1 LAGGHPQS
9 SRWLVGLG
17 TLLLAAPL
25 SSQTPDSVAADSL
38 RIRAVEIKT
47 FNIYRPTET
56 RNFLFRAIDGLHVV
70 TRPGI
75 VRRELLFRPGER
87 YDSAL
92 TAETERNLRSLRV
105 FRRVQIDS
113 VRSDSGLVMK
123 VETQD
128 VLSTRVEGAFGVS
141 GTEGSR
147 SVRWWVGISEL
158 NLLGT
163 ATQVG
168 VRYRHDPDRS
178 SVLTTFQRQRL
189 FDNRI
194 GLAALYDDR
203 SDGREV
209 YGQIALP
216 FLSSTARASWYLA
229 ADDRQ
234 DRVLRF
240 FDGEV
245 DPREILQRRYWNLN
259 AGVAWAAATT
269 SRGYVR
275 FGLLGQARRD
285 DYAIEAR
292 VDTLGHTVT
301 GAFGGYVQWRRT
313 RFVVQ
318 QNIQGFGRQ
327 EDVDLSTTV
336 TAGVNITPRA
346 LGYPDNGIVPN
357 ISIRT
362 GAGWRGGFARFN
374 LLALGRITETGRLDS
389 GSVHLGAI
397 TVMKPSLRQMVVFHA
412 AHGWLLRPMP
422 GAEFDFGLD
431 VGPRGFAQH
440 SFTGDRAF
448 LVNGE
453 YRYTLTDNFLR
464 SAGLGLAGFAD
475 YGGAWY
481 SGSPRR
487 TGYSVGVGLRLGL
500 TVASDLDPVRVD
512 LARIGG
518 SGLVGGRWELAI
530 GKGFTFHLNGLLYQ

>member
-1 LAGGHPQS
+1 LAGGHLQS
-9 SRWLVGLG
+9 GCWLVGLG
-17 TLLLAAPL
+17 SLLLAAPL
-25 SSQTPDSVAADSL
+25 SAQTPDSLAADSL

-47 FNIYRPTET
+47 FDIYRPGEAK
-56 RNFLFRAIDGLHVV
+56 NFLFRAINGLHVI

-75 VRRELLFRPGER
+75 VRRELLFRAGER

-113 VRSDSGLVMK
+113 VRTDSGLVMK

-147 SVRWWVGISEL
+147 SVRWWVGISER

-194 GLAALYDDR
+194 GLVALYDDR
-203 SDGREV
+203 SDGREI
-209 YGQIALP
+209 YGQLALP
-216 FLSSTARASWYLA
+216 FLSTTAHASWYLG
-229 ADDRQ
+229 ADDRH

-240 FDGEV
+240 FEGEV
-245 DPREILQRRYWNLN
+245 DPREILQRRYWN
-259 AGVAWAAATT
+259 ATGGVAWAAVATP
-269 SRGYVR
+269 REYVR
-275 FGLLGQARRD
+275 FGLIGQVRRD

-292 VDTLGHTVT
+292 LDSLGHTVT
-301 GAFGGYVQWRRT
+301 GAVGGYVQWRRS

-327 EDVDLSTTV
+327 EDVDLSTSV
-336 TAGVNITPRA
+336 TAGVNVTPRA
-346 LGYPDNGIVPN
+346 FGYPDNGIVPN
-357 ISIRT
+357 VTIYT

-374 LLALGRITETGRLDS
+374 LIALGRITETGRLDS

-412 AHGWLLRPMP
+412 AHGWLRRPMP

-431 VGPRGFAQH
+431 VGPRGFPQH

-448 LVNGE
+448 LLNGE

-518 SGLVGGRWELAI
+518 TGLVGGRWEIAI

>member
-1 LAGGHPQS
+1 
-9 SRWLVGLG
+9 
-17 TLLLAAPL
+17 
-25 SSQTPDSVAADSL
+25 
-38 RIRAVEIKT
+38 
-47 FNIYRPTET
+47 
-56 RNFLFRAIDGLHVV
+56 
-70 TRPGI
+70 
-75 VRRELLFRPGER
+75 
-87 YDSAL
+87 
-92 TAETERNLRSLRV
+92 
-105 FRRVQIDS
+105 
-113 VRSDSGLVMK
+113 
-123 VETQD
+123 
-128 VLSTRVEGAFGVS
+128 
-141 GTEGSR
+141 
-147 SVRWWVGISEL
+147 
-158 NLLGT
+158 
-163 ATQVG
+163 
-168 VRYRHDPDRS
+168 
-178 SVLTTFQRQRL
+178 LTTFQRQRL

-209 YGQIALP
+209 YGRLELP
-216 FLSSTARASWYLA
+216 FLSLASRASWSLS
-229 ADDRQ
+229 ADDRN

-240 FDGEV
+240 FEGEV
-245 DPREILQRRYWNLN
+245 DPREILQRRYWTVNG
-259 AGVAWAAATT
+259 GVAWAAVAT
-269 SRGYVR
+269 SREYLRV
-275 FGLLGQARRD
+275 GLLGQVRRD
-285 DYAIEAR
+285 DYAIESR

-301 GAFGGYVQWRRT
+301 GAVGGYVQWRRT

-336 TAGVNITPRA
+336 TAGVNVTPKA
-346 LGYPDNGIVPN
+346 FGYTENGIVPN
-357 ISIRT
+357 ISVYT

-397 TVMKPSLRQMVVFHA
+397 AVMKPSLRQMVVLHA
-412 AHGWLLRPMP
+412 AHGWLRHPLP

-431 VGPRGFAQH
+431 VGPRGFEQH
-440 SFTGDRAF
+440 AFTGDRAF

-487 TGYSVGVGLRLGL
+487 TGYSVGVGIRLGL

-512 LARIGG
+512 IARIGG
-518 SGLVGGRWELAI
+518 TGLSSGRWELAI
-530 GKGFTFHLNGLLYQ
+530 GKGFAFHLNGLLYQ